1 MSSNQYFMRK
11 IITTANDPKDPLFT
25 LVKSLSKSEKRQFK
39 LYVGRLEGNAESKYL
54 QLFNLLDKMS
64 TYNEDEILTKG
75 IVKKQQLSN
84 LKAHLYKQLLISLR
98 LSPAHQNIRVQIR
111 EQLDFA
117 TVLYQKGLYKQ
128 SLKLLE
134 KAKQMAIENEEKNVA
149 YEIVEL
155 EKVIESQYI
164 TRSMDTRAE
173 ELVLEAEKLSQLNL
187 MTSKLSNLSLQL
199 YGMMLKM
206 GYVRSDNEKQEVTQ
220 YFDSN
225 LPDYTLSE
233 LGFREKL
240 WLYKAYL
247 WYSFLVQDFL
257 SCFRYATR
265 YVELFDENP
274 KMINRNPVF
283 YLKGNHYLL
292 ESLFY
297 LKHHTK
303 FKEVLDKL
311 EATLKDSN
319 FPSGDNLETL
329 QFLYVYSNKLNLKF
343 MQGDFT
349 LDDGLIERILKGI
362 KTLGNRMDEHHIMVL
377 YYKIGSLY
385 FGAGENKKC
394 INFLTKIINN
404 KSLKT
409 REDLMCFARILN
421 LVAHYEAG
429 MDYHLDSLLKS
440 TYKFLIKM
448 NDLHEVQKEMIKF
461 LRNLGEIFPGELKS
475 EFKKLRKRLEV
486 YEDDPYER
494 RAFLYLDILSW
505 LDSRIQNR
513 PVSEVIREKAL
524 VLNR

>member
-1 MSSNQYFMRK
+1 MRK
-11 IITTANDPKDPLFT
+11 IITTANDTKDPLFT

-54 QLFNLLDKMS
+54 QLFNLLDKMNIYDES
-64 TYNEDEILTKG
+64 EILKKG

-84 LKAHLYKQLLISLR
+84 LKAHLYKQVLISLR
-98 LSPAHQNIRVQIR
+98 LSPAHQNIRVLIR

-117 TVLYQKGLYKQ
+117 TVLYQKGLYQQ
-128 SLKLLE
+128 SLKLLD

-164 TRSMDTRAE
+164 TRSMSTRAE
-173 ELVLEAEKLSQLNL
+173 ELSHEAEVLSQQNM

-199 YGMMLKM
+199 YGIMLKM
-206 GYVRSDNEKQEVTQ
+206 GYVRSDEEKQEITT
-220 YFDSN
+220 YFN
-225 LPDYTLSE
+225 EHLPDYDINS

-247 WYSFLVQDFL
+247 WYSFLIQDFI
-257 SCFRYATR
+257 SCFKYATR

-274 KMINRNPVF
+274 KMIARNPVF

-303 FKEVLDKL
+303 FKEVLENLL
-311 EATLKDSN
+311 EKLKDPD
-319 FPSGDNLETL
+319 FPKSDNLETL
-329 QFLYVYSNKLNLKF
+329 EFLYVYSNKLNMKF
-343 MQGDFT
+343 MVGDFT
-349 LDDGLIERILKGI
+349 SDDHLVDEILKRL
-362 KTLGNRMDEHHIMVL
+362 KSLGNHLDEHHVMVF
-377 YYKIGSLY
+377 YYKIASLY
-385 FGAGENKKC
+385 FGAGEHKKC
-394 INFLTKIINN
+394 IFFLEKIINN
-404 KSLKT
+404 KSLKL

-429 MDYHLDSLLKS
+429 MDYHLETLLRS

-448 NDLHEVQKEMIKF
+448 NDMHEVQKEMIKF
-461 LRNLGEIFPGELKS
+461 LRNLGDIFPGELKD

-486 YEDDPYER
+486 YENDPYER

-505 LDSRIQNR
+505 LDSRIENR
-513 PVSEVIREKAL
+513 PVADIIREKAL
-524 VLNR
+524 VLIR